1 MPCTEMIWCK
11 AFYFQIINNIQNE
24 YISVMKQIELLP
36 TFSLSQLVYGVWRW
50 DEKTQSEKEISTLID
65 TCLSLGIDSFDHADI
80 YNDYANEAFFGRLL
94 KENPSKRHQI
104 KIITKCGIQ
113 LLSQKKPL
121 TKVKH
126 YDYSKDHITSS
137 VEQSLTNLNTD
148 YIDLLLLHRPSPLL
162 NADVVAQTLSS
173 LVLSGKVKHIGVS
186 NFTPAQFQLLQ
197 SRLDIPLITNQI
209 ELNFNQ
215 LQPLIDG
222 SIDFLYER
230 KIKPMIWSPLGGGS
244 IFEHEKV
251 ALNKQF
257 QLLGSKYQV
266 GADVLSLAWLLK
278 HPAQLIPVIGTVK
291 TERIISAVKACSIDL
306 ELQEWF
312 QLYEAAMGNEVP

>member
-1 MPCTEMIWCK
+1 MPYTEMIWCK

-50 DEKTQSEKEISTLID
+50 DEKTQSEKDISTLID

-80 YNDYANEAFFGRLL
+80 YNDYANEAFFGKLL
-94 KENPSKRHQI
+94 KDNPSKRHQI

-148 YIDLLLLHRPSPLL
+148 YIDLLLLNRPSPLL
-162 NADVVAQTLSS
+162 TADVVAQTLSS
-173 LVLSGKVKHIGVS
+173 LVLSGKVNHIGVS

-244 IFEHEKV
+244 IFEHGKV
-251 ALNKQF
+251 ALNKPF
-257 QLLGSKYQV
+257 QLLGAKYQV

>member
-1 MPCTEMIWCK
+1 MPYTEMIWCK

-50 DEKTQSEKEISTLID
+50 DEKTQSEKDISTLID

-80 YNDYANEAFFGRLL
+80 YNDYANEAFFGKLL
-94 KENPSKRHQI
+94 KDNPSKRHQI

-173 LVLSGKVKHIGVS
+173 LVLSGKVKHVGVS

-244 IFEHEKV
+244 IFEHGKV

>member
-50 DEKTQSEKEISTLID
+50 DEKTQSEKDISTLID

-80 YNDYANEAFFGRLL
+80 YNDYANEAFFGKLL
-94 KENPSKRHQI
+94 KDNPSKRHQI

-244 IFEHEKV
+244 IFEHGKV
-251 ALNKQF
+251 ALNKPF
-257 QLLGSKYQV
+257 QLLGAKYQV

>member
-1 MPCTEMIWCK
+1 
-11 AFYFQIINNIQNE
+11 
-24 YISVMKQIELLP
+24 MKQIELLP

-50 DEKTQSEKEISTLID
+50 DEKTQSEKDISTLID

-113 LLSQKKPL
+113 LLSHKKPL

-162 NADVVAQTLSS
+162 NADVVAQTLYS

-244 IFEHEKV
+244 IFEHGKV

-257 QLLGSKYQV
+257 ELLGAKYQV

>member
-1 MPCTEMIWCK
+1 
-11 AFYFQIINNIQNE
+11 
-24 YISVMKQIELLP
+24 
-36 TFSLSQLVYGVWRW
+36 
-50 DEKTQSEKEISTLID
+50 
-65 TCLSLGIDSFDHADI
+65 
-80 YNDYANEAFFGRLL
+80 L

-137 VEQSLTNLNTD
+137 VEQSLTNLKTD

-244 IFEHEKV
+244 IFEHGKV
-251 ALNKQF
+251 ALNKPF
-257 QLLGSKYQV
+257 QLLGAKYQV

>member
-50 DEKTQSEKEISTLID
+50 DEKTQSEKDISTLID

-80 YNDYANEAFFGRLL
+80 YNDYANEAFFGKLL
-94 KENPSKRHQI
+94 KDNPSKRHQI

-121 TKVKH
+121 TKVKY

-244 IFEHEKV
+244 IFEHGKV

>member
-1 MPCTEMIWCK
+1 MPCTEIIWCK

-50 DEKTQSEKEISTLID
+50 DEKTQSEKDISTLLD

-80 YNDYANEAFFGRLL
+80 YNDYANEAFFGKLL
-94 KENPSKRHQI
+94 KDNPSKRHQI

-244 IFEHEKV
+244 IFEHGKV

-257 QLLGSKYQV
+257 QLLGAKYQV

>member
-50 DEKTQSEKEISTLID
+50 DEKTQSEKDISTLLD

-80 YNDYANEAFFGRLL
+80 YNDYANEAFFGKLL
-94 KENPSKRHQI
+94 KDNPSKRHQI

-244 IFEHEKV
+244 IFEHGKV

-257 QLLGSKYQV
+257 ELLGAKYQV

>member
-1 MPCTEMIWCK
+1 
-11 AFYFQIINNIQNE
+11 
-24 YISVMKQIELLP
+24 MKQIELLP

-50 DEKTQSEKEISTLID
+50 DEKTQSEKDISTLID

-113 LLSQKKPL
+113 LLSHKKPL

-162 NADVVAQTLSS
+162 NADVVAQTLYS

-197 SRLDIPLITNQI
+197 SRSDIPLITNQI

-244 IFEHEKV
+244 IFEHGKV

-257 QLLGSKYQV
+257 ELLGAKYQV

>member
-1 MPCTEMIWCK
+1 MPYTEMIWCK

-50 DEKTQSEKEISTLID
+50 DEKTQSEKEISKLFD
-65 TCLSLGIDSFDHADI
+65 SCLSLGIDSFDHADI

-215 LQPLIDG
+215 LQ
-222 SIDFLYER
+222 
-230 KIKPMIWSPLGGGS
+230 
-244 IFEHEKV
+244 
-251 ALNKQF
+251 
-257 QLLGSKYQV
+257 LL
-266 GADVLSLAWLLK
+266 W
-278 HPAQLIPVIGTVK
+278 
-291 TERIISAVKACSIDL
+291 
-306 ELQEWF
+306 
-312 QLYEAAMGNEVP
+312 